1 MINNATAMTLTQAAE
16 LYEKEVDDL
25 PQIHFELGGGAARN
39 RSGLVYENL
48 IRRTCE
54 ALSLEPKKND
64 YKKTEEVD
72 GSCLSNLQVDW
83 HVYRDGEMSKAV
95 ESKAYLDACYLKR
108 AVMDFIELENSPE
121 VPDNVEYAIV
131 AGQNACGKE
140 ALAYYP
146 AFFNKVTGKKVKIF
160 FLNPARKRSSARAI
174 YNEKARQD
182 FTLDAE
188 VYTEFTEFLT
198 K

>member
-1 MINNATAMTLTQAAE
+1 V
-16 LYEKEVDDL
+16 YKE
-25 PQIHFELGGGAARN
+25 
-39 RSGLVYENL
+39 
-48 IRRTCE
+48 
-54 ALSLEPKKND
+54 
-64 YKKTEEVD
+64 
-72 GSCLSNLQVDW
+72 
-83 HVYRDGEMSKAV
+83 GEMCKAV
-95 ESKAYLDACYLKR
+95 ETKAYLDACYLKR

-146 AFFNKVTGKKVKIF
+146 SFFNKVTGKKVKIF

-174 YNEKARQD
+174 YSEKARQD

-188 VYTEFTEFLT
+188 VYTELTNFLT